1 MFKLSKKSDYGLMAI
16 NCIASHEAEGIAS
29 TKKIAEEYN
38 IPVELLAKILQ
49 RLAKSGLII
58 GQNGPKG
65 GYILSRGLSSISIGE
80 VVQAIEG
87 PIGIVSCYHEDS
99 NPCMQISKCTLRSP
113 MKKIQ
118 ENIIKYLNGITLDE
132 MNHLVPMEKE

>member
-16 NCIASHEAEGIAS
+16 NYIASHESEGIAS
-29 TKKIAEEYN
+29 TKRIAEEYN

-49 RLAKSGLII
+49 RLARNGLII

-65 GYILSRGLSSISIGE
+65 GYIMSRALSKISIGD

-87 PIGIVSCYHEDS
+87 PIGIVSCYHDES
-99 NPCMQISKCTLRSP
+99 APCMQISKCTVRSP
-113 MKKIQ
+113 IKKIQ
-118 ENIIKYLNGITLDE
+118 ENIVQYLNSITLDE
-132 MNHLVPMEKE
+132 MNHLVPIRKE

>member
-16 NCIASHEAEGIAS
+16 NYIASHEAEGIAS
-29 TKKIAEEYN
+29 TKRIAEEYN

-49 RLAKSGLII
+49 RLAKSGVIL

-65 GYILSRGLSSISIGE
+65 GYILSRGLSKISIGQ

-87 PIGIVSCYHEDS
+87 PIGIVSCYHEES

-113 MKKIQ
+113 MKVIQ
-118 ENIIKYLNGITLDE
+118 ENIIQYLNGITLDE
-132 MNHLVPMEKE
+132 MNHFTPMKKE

>member
-16 NCIASHEAEGIAS
+16 NYIAFHEADGIAS
-29 TKKIAEEYN
+29 TKRIAEEYN
-38 IPVELLAKILQ
+38 MPVELLAKILQ

-65 GYILSRGLSSISIGE
+65 GYILSRGLSKISIGE

-87 PIGIVSCYHEDS
+87 PIGIVSCYHEES

-118 ENIIKYLNGITLDE
+118 ENIIQYLNGITLDE
-132 MNHLVPMEKE
+132 MNNFTPMKKE

>member
-16 NCIASHEAEGIAS
+16 NYIASHEAEGIAS
-29 TKKIAEEYN
+29 TKRIAEEYS

-49 RLAKSGLII
+49 RLAKRGLII

-65 GYILSRGLSSISIGE
+65 GYILSRGLSKISIGE
-80 VVQAIEG
+80 VVQALEG
-87 PIGIVSCYHEDS
+87 PIGIVSCYHEES
-99 NPCMQISKCTLRSP
+99 NTCQQISKCTVRSP

-118 ENIIKYLNGITLDE
+118 ENIIQYLNGITLDE
-132 MNHLVPMEKE
+132 MNHLVPMKKE

>member
-16 NCIASHEAEGIAS
+16 NYIASHEAEGIAS

-49 RLAKSGLII
+49 RLAKSGLIL

-65 GYILSRGLSSISIGE
+65 GYILSRGLSKISIGE
-80 VVQAIEG
+80 VVQALEG
-87 PIGIVSCYHEDS
+87 PIGIVSCYHDES
-99 NPCMQISKCTLRSP
+99 NLCQQISKCTLRSP

-118 ENIIKYLNGITLDE
+118 ENIIQYLNGITLDE
-132 MNHLVPMEKE
+132 MNHLVPMKKE

>member
-16 NCIASHEAEGIAS
+16 NYIVSHEAEGIAS
-29 TKKIAEEYN
+29 TKRIAEEYN

-49 RLAKSGLII
+49 RLAKKGLII

-65 GYILSRGLSSISIGE
+65 GYILSRGLSKISIGE

-87 PIGIVSCYHEDS
+87 PIGIVSCYHEES

-118 ENIIKYLNGITLDE
+118 ENIIQYLNGITLDE
-132 MNHLVPMEKE
+132 MNHLVPMKKE